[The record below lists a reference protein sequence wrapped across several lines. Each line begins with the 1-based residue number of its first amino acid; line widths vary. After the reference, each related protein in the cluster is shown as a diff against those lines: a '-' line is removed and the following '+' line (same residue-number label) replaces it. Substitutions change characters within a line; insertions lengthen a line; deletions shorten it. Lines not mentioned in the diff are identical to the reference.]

1 MAENQLKSL
10 MELFQNRIFRI
21 PDYQRGYAWEKQ
33 HLLAF
38 WEDLT
43 NLQTDKVH
51 YTGVITLELVKQE
64 IYNHWEEERWIISRG
79 YKPYF
84 IVDGQQRLTT
94 TIILLQ
100 ALLETISE
108 DSLLNFYSKADIRN
122 MYICQQAANGIKK
135 AYVFGYEKDNPS
147 YEFLKTKIF
156 GDQSSSSQDIE
167 TSYTKNLISAKKFF
181 KERIEK
187 MNTTDKE
194 VLFKK
199 ITLQLQFNVFE
210 IDNQIDVFIAFETM
224 NNRGKPLSNLELL
237 KNRLIYLSTLLD
249 EDNDSK
255 SFLRKDIN
263 ESWKTIYE
271 YLGKNQDN
279 PLDDDIFLKNHW
291 IMYYTYSRDKSDV
304 YADFLLNEQFTAN
317 RVLNKKVQLTD
328 IQKYI
333 ESLQQSIKVWYQLH
347 NPHTYHDEEVK
358 KWLFKL
364 KRLSFGAF
372 LPLIMAAILKNN
384 QNERIVKL
392 LQAAERYVF
401 ILFRVSLKN
410 SNTGDSHFYRKASI
424 LYRNQTDLYS
434 VMNDINDWTWN
445 HTDIQNFK
453 KQISDNY
460 FKKSNNGY
468 YGWRGLRYFLFEY
481 ELYLQE
487 KSGSTVDKIDWT
499 KYEKNS
505 DSIEHI
511 YPITDSDSYWKSYFD
526 RFKQQEKILLVHS
539 LGNLVAISQ
548 SKNSSLKNSSF
559 TEKKNPTSSN
569 KGYYNGSY
577 SENEI
582 SRNDNWTA
590 EKIINRE
597 LELLQFLIDRW
608 KIDTDGMSI
617 QELSFT
623 NNLVSIP

>member
-10 MELFQNRIFRI
+10 MELFQNKIFRI

-43 NLQTDKVH
+43 NLQSDKVH
-51 YTGVITLELVKQE
+51 YTGVITLELVKSD
-64 IYNHWEEERWIISRG
+64 IYNHWEEEGWIISRG

-108 DSLLNFYSKADIRN
+108 DSLLNFYSKEDIRN

-167 TSYTKNLISAKKFF
+167 TSYTKNLITAKEFF
-181 KERIEK
+181 KDRIVN

-199 ITLQLQFNVFE
+199 VTLQLQFNVFE

-249 EDNDSK
+249 EDDDSK

-271 YLGKNQDN
+271 YLGKNQEN
-279 PLDDDIFLKNHW
+279 PLDDDVFLKNHW

-304 YADFLLNEQFTAN
+304 YADYLLNEQFTAN
-317 RVLNKKVQLTD
+317 RVLNKKVHMID

-333 ESLQQSIKVWYQLH
+333 QSLQQSIKVWYQLH
-347 NPHTYHDEEVK
+347 NPNTYHDEEVK
-358 KWLFKL
+358 KWLYKL
-364 KRLSFGAF
+364 KRLSYGAF
-372 LPLIMAAILKNN
+372 SPLIMAAILKND
-384 QNERIVKL
+384 QNDRIVKL
-392 LQAAERYVF
+392 LKATERYVF
-401 ILFRVSLKN
+401 ILFRVSFKN
-410 SNTGDSHFYRKASI
+410 SNTGDSHFYREASS
-424 LYRNQTDLYS
+424 LYRNQTDIYS
-434 VMNDINDWTWN
+434 VINDINDWTWN

-460 FKKSNNGY
+460 FKKNNNGY

-505 DSIEHI
+505 ESIEHI
-511 YPITDSDSYWKSYFD
+511 YPINGSDSYWKSYFD
-526 RFKQQEKILLVHS
+526 QFNSQEKMLLVHS

-582 SRNDNWTA
+582 ARNDNWTA

-608 KIDTDGMSI
+608 KIDTDGMSL
-617 QELSFT
+617 QELCFT
-623 NNLVSIP
+623 NDLVRVP

>member
-43 NLQTDKVH
+43 NLQPDKVH
-51 YTGVITLELVKQE
+51 YTGVITLELVKPE
-64 IYNHWEEERWIISRG
+64 IYNHWEEEGWIISRG

-94 TIILLQ
+94 IIILLQ
-100 ALLETISE
+100 ALSETISE
-108 DSLLNFYSKADIRN
+108 DSLLNFYSKEDIRN

-167 TSYTKNLISAKKFF
+167 TSYTKNLKSAKEFF
-181 KERIEK
+181 KERIER

-199 ITLQLQFNVFE
+199 VTLQLQFNVFK

-249 EDNDSK
+249 EDEDSK
-255 SFLRKDIN
+255 NFLRRDIN

-279 PLDDDIFLKNHW
+279 PLDDDVFLKNHW

-317 RVLNKKVQLTD
+317 RVLNKKVHMID

-333 ESLQQSIKVWYQLH
+333 QSLQQSIKVWYQLH
-347 NPHTYHDEEVK
+347 NPNTYHDEKVK

-372 LPLIMAAILKNN
+372 LPLIMAAILKND
-384 QNERIVKL
+384 QNDRIIKL

-401 ILFRVSLKN
+401 ILFRVSFKN
-410 SNTGDSHFYRKASI
+410 SNTGDSHFYREASS
-424 LYRNQTDLYS
+424 LYRDQTDIYS
-434 VMNDINDWTWN
+434 VVNDINDWTWN

-460 FKKSNNGY
+460 FKKNNNGY

-511 YPITDSDSYWKSYFD
+511 YPITDSDSYWKSYFNP
-526 RFKQQEKILLVHS
+526 FNPQEKMLLVHS

-582 SRNDNWTA
+582 ARNDNWTA

-597 LELLQFLIDRW
+597 LELLQFLINRW
-608 KIDTDGMSI
+608 KIDTDGMSVE
-617 QELSFT
+617 ELSFT
-623 NNLVSIP
+623 NNIVRVP

>member
-21 PDYQRGYAWEKQ
+21 PDYQRGYAWEEQ

-43 NLQTDKVH
+43 NLQLDKVH
-51 YTGVITLELVKQE
+51 YTGVLTLELVKPE
-64 IYNHWEEERWIISRG
+64 IYNHWEEEGWIISRG

-100 ALLETISE
+100 ALLETINE
-108 DSLLNFYSKADIRN
+108 DSLLNFYSKEDVRN

-167 TSYTKNLISAKKFF
+167 TSYTKNLISAKRFF
-181 KERIEK
+181 KNKIEK
-187 MNTTDKE
+187 MNFSGKE

-199 ITLQLQFNVFE
+199 VTLQLQFNVFE

-249 EDNDSK
+249 EDEDSK
-255 SFLRKDIN
+255 RILRKDIN

-271 YLGKNQDN
+271 YLGKNHDT

-304 YADFLLNEQFTAN
+304 YADFLLNEQFTAK
-317 RVLNKKVQLTD
+317 RVLNKKVQLND

-333 ESLQQSIKVWYQLH
+333 RSLQQSIKVWYQIH
-347 NPHTYHDEEVK
+347 NPHTYQDEEIK
-358 KWLFKL
+358 KWLYKL
-364 KRLSFGAF
+364 RRLSFGAF
-372 LPLIMAAILKNN
+372 SPLIMSAILTND
-384 QNERIVKL
+384 QSDRIVKL
-392 LQAAERYVF
+392 LKAVERYVF
-401 ILFRVSLKN
+401 ILFRVSFRN
-410 SNTGDSHFYRKASI
+410 SNTGDSHFYREASR
-424 LYRNQTDLYS
+424 LYKKQTDIYS
-434 VMNDINDWTWN
+434 VVNDINDWTWEY
-445 HTDIQNFK
+445 TDIQNFK

-460 FKKSNNGY
+460 FKKKNNGF

-487 KSGSTVDKIDWT
+487 KSGTTVDKIDWT
-499 KYEKNS
+499 KYEKS
-505 DSIEHI
+505 SESIEHI
-511 YPITDSDSYWKSYFD
+511 YPITDTDSYWQANFGHYN
-526 RFKQQEKILLVHS
+526 KQDNMLLVHS

-559 TEKKNPTSSN
+559 IEKKNPTNSN

-577 SENEI
+577 SEIELAQHT
-582 SRNDNWTA
+582 NWTA
-590 EKIINRE
+590 ENIYKRE
-597 LELLQFLIDRW
+597 LELLEFLVDRW
-608 KIDTDGMSI
+608 KIDTDGVTTTD
-617 QELSFT
+617 LTFT
-623 NNLVSIP
+623 NSLISIP